1 MDTASVGGAAAAGAG
16 IGLGMLLLACVV
28 SGLIV
33 GALAR
38 LALPGPDPMSWL
50 ATIGFGIAGSFIG
63 GLIGSVLH
71 VSSILSLALSIAC
84 AAGLIWYFRRRK
96 TIVSSAPRPPPPPP
110 SSPPPPQS

>member
-1 MDTASVGGAAAAGAG
+1 MDTTSLGSAAAAGAG
-16 IGLGMLLLACVV
+16 VGLGVFLLACVV

-50 ATIGFGIAGSFIG
+50 ATIGFGIAGSLIG
-63 GLIGSVLH
+63 GLIASVIH
-71 VSSILSLALSIAC
+71 VGTILSLALSVGC

-96 TIVSSAPRPPPPPP
+96 SAGAS
-110 SSPPPPQS
+110 SSPPPPPAPPPAPK

>member
-1 MDTASVGGAAAAGAG
+1 MDSASLGSAAAAGAG
-16 IGLGMLLLACVV
+16 IGLGMLLLMCVI
-28 SGLIV
+28 SGLVV

-63 GLIGSVLH
+63 GLVGSVVH
-71 VSSILSLALSIAC
+71 AGSIISLALSVAC

-96 TIVSSAPRPPPPPP
+96 ATAPGAPPPPP
-110 SSPPPPQS
+110 SSPTPPPAPKP